1 MSSTTRVGGS
11 DTHEDRVRRHWDAFW
26 VSRGEEERN
35 RLVVEYAPLVKFVA
49 ARLGAGMPSSVDQAD
64 LVSYGMF
71 GLIDAIERFDP
82 ARGVKF
88 ETYAVARI
96 RGAIIDELRAI
107 DWVPR
112 SVRSRARRIEAAS
125 AAAEARLGRSPTDAE
140 LADELGIDES
150 ELRSWL
156 TQISRIGLVALDE
169 LLGETDRPRQVTMA
183 DFTAASQPDPPALYE
198 VEEMRSALSGAL
210 RSLGERERRV
220 VLLYYFEGL
229 TLAQIGDVLGVSESR
244 VCQIH
249 TKAML
254 SLRGRLADHG
264 ALHALA
270 PRVRSGSKRGRRA
283 E

>member
-1 MSSTTRVGGS
+1 MSAGARLEGAQAQDDGAG
-11 DTHEDRVRRHWDAFW
+11 RHWHAFW
-26 VSRGEEERN
+26 AGRGELERN

-49 ARLGAGMPSSVDQAD
+49 ARLAAGMPSSVDHAD

-82 ARGVKF
+82 NRGVKF

-96 RGAIIDELRAI
+96 RGAIIDELRAM

-112 SVRSRARRIEAAS
+112 SVRSRARRIELAS
-125 AAAEARLGRSPTDAE
+125 ASAEARLGRAPSDAE
-140 LADELGIDES
+140 LADELGIEEA
-150 ELRSWL
+150 ELRAWL
-156 TQISRIGLVALDE
+156 LQISRMGLVALDE
-169 LLGETDRPRQVTMA
+169 LLSESDRTRQTTIA
-183 DFTAASQPDPPALYE
+183 DLTAANQPDPPALYE
-198 VEEMRSALSGAL
+198 VEEMRKALSGAVA
-210 RSLGERERRV
+210 SLGERERRV

-254 SLRGRLADHG
+254 QLRSRLG
-264 ALHALA
+264 GGGEGGG
-270 PRVRSGSKRGRRA
+270 PRRGSREASEARRQT

>member
-1 MSSTTRVGGS
+1 MSGMTRVEGS
-11 DTHEDRVRRHWDAFW
+11 ETHGDGVRRHWDAFW
-26 VSRGEEERN
+26 AGRGEEERN

-82 ARGVKF
+82 SRGVKF

-112 SVRSRARRIEAAS
+112 SVRSRARRIEVAS
-125 AAAEARLGRSPTDAE
+125 AAVEARLGRAPTDAE
-140 LADELGIDES
+140 LADELGIGED
-150 ELRSWL
+150 ELRGWL
-156 TQISRIGLVALDE
+156 TQISRMGLVALDE
-169 LLGETDRPRQVTMA
+169 LLGEAERPRQVTMA

-198 VEEMRSALSGAL
+198 VEEMRSALSGAVQ
-210 RSLGERERRV
+210 SLGERERRV

-229 TLAQIGDVLGVSESR
+229 TLAQIGDLLGVSESR

-249 TKAML
+249 TKAVMQ
-254 SLRGRLADHG
+254 LRGRLTM
-264 ALHALA
+264 
-270 PRVRSGSKRGRRA
+270 A
-283 E
+283 ER